1 MSSYFYLSP
10 QDQPTDNHLIGVT
23 HRHPP
28 YYTLKSRYTELVC
41 SACSKFDYDV
51 VFNEGFDAD
60 IEIHAKGN
68 FFQSTDGFYCF
79 DDKFRSLIERF
90 QIGGLAIQPLSDSGW
105 HVCNI
110 RRRVDGDRTVYTV
123 HKPFCGQC
131 GRPKGGVTGLVQF
144 ESDIKPPTEESLF
157 FGLTFDRQ
165 GYNGDRD
172 LFATEDVVIKM
183 KEAGLRGLTCF
194 KLLEG
199 ADAAKL
205 RLAIE
210 QKEKFKWPKGARV
223 IL

>member
-1 MSSYFYLSP
+1 MSGYFYLSP
-10 QDQPTDNHLIGVT
+10 HDQPTDNHLLWLT
-23 HRHPP
+23 SRNPP
-28 YYTLKSRYTELVC
+28 YLTLRPRYAGLVC
-41 SACSKFDYDV
+41 PSCAKFDYDA

-60 IEIHAKGN
+60 IDICAKGN
-68 FFQSTDGFYCF
+68 FFQSMDGFYCL
-79 DDKFRSLIERF
+79 DDKCRSLIERF
-90 QIGGLAIQPLSDSGW
+90 KIGGLAVKPLSDSGW

-110 RRRVDGDRTVYTV
+110 RCRVDGDINVYTV

-144 ESDIKPPTEESLF
+144 QSDIEPPAGEALF

-172 LFATEDVVIKM
+172 LFAIEDVVFKM

-194 KLLEG
+194 KLLVEP
-199 ADAAKL
+199 DATKL
-205 RLAIE
+205 RSAIE
-210 QKEKFKWPKGARV
+210 QKETFKWPKGTRI

>member
-1 MSSYFYLSP
+1 MSGYFYLSP
-10 QDQPTDNHLIGVT
+10 QDQPTDNHLLWLT

-28 YYTLKSRYTELVC
+28 YYTLKPRYTELVC
-41 SACSKFDYDV
+41 SACSKFDYDA

-60 IEIHAKGN
+60 IDIAAKGN

-90 QIGGLAIQPLSDSGW
+90 KIGGLTIKPLSDSGW

-110 RRRVDGDRTVYTV
+110 RCRVDGDRSVYTV

-144 ESDIKPPTEESLF
+144 ESEIKPPTGESLF

-172 LFATEDVVIKM
+172 LFATEDVVVKM
-183 KEAGLRGLTCF
+183 KEAGLRGVTCF
-194 KLLEG
+194 KLFAEPE
-199 ADAAKL
+199 ATKV

-210 QKEKFKWPKGARV
+210 RREPFKWPKGSRV